1 MPWISAYAAAETML
15 SRGCCALVNCSKY
28 RKLYL
33 LKIRWKNSDNSLN
46 YKQEMHPFVVSQ
58 VIGVLTAGQLLRR

>member
-1 MPWISAYAAAETML
+1 MPWISAYAAAEPKL
-15 SRGCCALVNCSKY
+15 SSGCCALVAMTNFEY
-28 RKLYL
+28 RYL
-33 LKIRWKNSDNSLN
+33 LRWKNSDNSLN